1 MTVTKLEATLVSHK
15 SAVNA
20 IRFTSNG
27 AYCLTCSD
35 DRTVKLWNPFRK
47 SPTST
52 DEALLINT
60 YGGAHGYGVLDL
72 VVSHDNESFAS
83 AGHDKTVFIW
93 DVTSAQVVR
102 KLQGHQHRVNALALN
117 SDSTV
122 LATASYDQHVLLWD
136 LRSKNKTA
144 LQSLT
149 DCKDSATSVCISEH
163 RVVVG
168 SVDGVLRTYDL
179 RMGLLHGDEFSSP
192 IVSLRID
199 KKGTN
204 ALTLCL
210 GKSKET
216 GTLLKSQLDAPK
228 VQNLWRSTGNSAF
241 KSEAVFWGDESV
253 VVSGDEE
260 GHLRWWKENQ
270 GNHSSSSF
278 FARTAAHG
286 APVSSLSCHPQ
297 QPYLLSAGYE
307 TAAKLW
313 SVTM

>member
-1 MTVTKLEATLVSHK
+1 
-15 SAVNA
+15 
-20 IRFTSNG
+20 
-27 AYCLTCSD
+27 
-35 DRTVKLWNPFRK
+35 
-47 SPTST
+47 
-52 DEALLINT
+52 
-60 YGGAHGYGVLDL
+60 
-72 VVSHDNESFAS
+72 
-83 AGHDKTVFIW
+83 
-93 DVTSAQVVR
+93 
-102 KLQGHQHRVNALALN
+102 
-117 SDSTV
+117 
-122 LATASYDQHVLLWD
+122 
-136 LRSKNKTA
+136 
-144 LQSLT
+144 
-149 DCKDSATSVCISEH
+149 
-163 RVVVG
+163 
-168 SVDGVLRTYDL
+168 
-179 RMGLLHGDEFSSP
+179 MGLLHGDEFSSP